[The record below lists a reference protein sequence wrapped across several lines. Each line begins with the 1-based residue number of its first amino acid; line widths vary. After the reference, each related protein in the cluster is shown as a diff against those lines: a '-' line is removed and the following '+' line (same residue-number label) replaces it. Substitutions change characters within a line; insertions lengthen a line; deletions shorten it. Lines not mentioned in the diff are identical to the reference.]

1 MARDAFTRIE
11 LILGGRV
18 LPICQKPSALV
29 KNLRIMG
36 LNKTATQA
44 LSELR
49 VDVVHFSGQFK
60 IEPIKLRAYLE
71 RMYDRYYKV
80 VWTEENPH
88 LIFVQAGLHR
98 RVQAGPPIPANFRF
112 KAQKEGNQ
120 RSFFILWTAEPVRLH
135 KIADHTLSFYPD
147 TTTNT
152 WFPDLLNVLYE
163 DFVAFLRN
171 KPTQRALT
179 NRQTP
184 KTNFCAF
191 IHHHYNPELT
201 EIKVRNDFCA
211 ELMKYKKVLCPGL
224 VMNNVQAPDYLS
236 SSDVPSADHLTFDEV
251 DEENY
256 TIGLIRYLA
265 ECKFFICFENS
276 LSSRQKPNEM
286 RYVTLKIL
294 AAFIAGSIPIYSGYR
309 EIAELFNPAAF
320 INVHDFSSHQELIE
334 YIKEVD
340 NSPELTAAYQNAPPI
355 LPDSPL
361 HNVHPDKMRPLF
373 LSLAERALERA
384 RGTKSPIFQTWYL
397 RRSYHITLKPNLI
410 RFIRR
415 SVNYLKRKLG
425 RGRL

>member
-1 MARDAFTRIE
+1 
-11 LILGGRV
+11 
-18 LPICQKPSALV
+18 
-29 KNLRIMG
+29 MG

-49 VDVVHFSGQFK
+49 VDLVHLPGHFK

-71 RMYDRYYKV
+71 RMYDRHYKV

-88 LIFVQAGLHR
+88 LIFVQAGNP
-98 RVQAGPPIPANFRF
+98 RVQAGSPIPPKFRL

-120 RSFFILWTAEPVRLH
+120 RSFLILWTAEPVRLH

-152 WFPDLLNVLYE
+152 WFPDMSTILYE
-163 DFVAFLRN
+163 DFVAFLSN

-191 IHHHYNPELT
+191 IYTHYNPKLT

-211 ELMKYKKVLCPGL
+211 ELMKYKKVLCPGR

-236 SSDVPSADHLTFDEV
+236 SSNVPSADYLTFDKI
-251 DEENY
+251 DEEDY
-256 TIGLIRYLA
+256 TRGLIRYLS

-286 RYVTLKIL
+286 RYVTPKIL
-294 AAFIAGSIPIYSGYR
+294 SGFIAGSIPIYSGYR

-320 INVHDFSSHQELIE
+320 INAHDFSSHQELIE

-361 HNVHPDKMRPLF
+361 HNIHPDKMRPLF

-384 RGTKSPIFQTWYL
+384 RVTKSPIFQAWYL
-397 RRSYHITLKPNLI
+397 RRSYYITLLSIDVNKTNLI

-425 RGRL
+425 RGWL